1 MKQCTKVNG
10 SEYILDLGTGAGY
23 NAVNFSKLL
32 KSGKVFGVD
41 KFDKDS
47 NVINFNFFE
56 ELKINFFGNTLNQAK
71 KNMIIEKQKDKIFL
85 IKSDLKNNFPFLNN
99 SFDIVMSSQFLYC
112 IPTRNLNDILNEIDR
127 ILKPSG
133 KIVFFESKSFLNW
146 NIGHIKVFFD
156 NMNYSTSIF
165 SFEKMPNKCVFCG
178 QKPHS
183 DDK

>member
-56 ELKINFFGNTLNQAK
+56 ELKINFFFNTLNQAK

-85 IKSDLKNNFPFLNN
+85 IKSDL
-99 SFDIVMSSQFLYC
+99 
-112 IPTRNLNDILNEIDR
+112 
-127 ILKPSG
+127 